1 MSKREMFSKY
11 REYSFMTFLG
21 GLFEIKFYNVF
32 REPYKKM
39 SKREMFSKYQE
50 YSFMTF
56 LGRIFCNKIL

>member
-32 REPYKKM
+32 ENLIKKCQKGKC
-39 SKREMFSKYQE
+39 SQNIKNIP
-50 YSFMTF
+50 
-56 LGRIFCNKIL
+56 L